1 MKSTNTDK
9 YTLNYSCCNVS
20 FWQSVFLV
28 NMEAVCLIWSGLWPR
43 RGIQRHAVRGCSWL
57 MSQLS
62 IHDGCLGTVCSY
74 MPVLWVCHKCI
85 SVASFCLSEDASWEI
100 VEKEKE
106 RLIYLSNI
114 KHKTMLYHHLLLS
127 GMLGTQAIRVI
138 QTVKGPLTDW
148 PIKFEYRN

>member
-1 MKSTNTDK
+1 MKSTNADK
-9 YTLNYSCCNVS
+9 YTFNYSCCNAS

-28 NMEAVCLIWSGLWPR
+28 NMEAVWLFWSGLWPR
-43 RGIQRHAVRGCSWL
+43 RDIQRHAVRGCSWL

-62 IHDGCLGTVCSY
+62 IHDGYLGAVCSY
-74 MPVLWVCHKCI
+74 MPVLWVCI
-85 SVASFCLSEDASWEI
+85 SVTSFCLSEDASGEI
-100 VEKEKE
+100 EEKDKE

-138 QTVKGPLTDW
+138 QTVKYPVTNW
-148 PIKFEYRN
+148 PIKFEYGN